1 MRISNAPCPWLIQS
15 FALFVSSWIFLLLES
30 SLTCNAYVSAFS
42 STTPSFSFINFKA
55 LSAEYFPSNV
65 VNFSNVP
72 TVAGVK
78 ASIVVC
84 DLGALTCVDMTE
96 ITVLNRNDPALDGY
110 VLKQEAKM
118 PRIID

>member
-1 MRISNAPCPWLIQS
+1 MTEQNPFKKVLIP
-15 FALFVSSWIFLLLES
+15 ES
-30 SLTCNAYVSAFS
+30 KTAVKVTLKEMPNN
-42 STTPSFSFINFKA
+42 SFIGYI
-55 LSAEYFPSNV
+55 EGY
-65 VNFSNVP
+65 VP

>member
-1 MRISNAPCPWLIQS
+1 MTEQNPFKKVLIP
-15 FALFVSSWIFLLLES
+15 ES
-30 SLTCNAYVSAFS
+30 KTAVKVTLKEMPNN
-42 STTPSFSFINFKA
+42 PFIGYI
-55 LSAEYFPSNV
+55 EGYI
-65 VNFSNVP
+65 P

-96 ITVLNRNDPALDGY
+96 ITVLNRNDPVLEGY
-110 VLKQEAKM
+110 VLNQEAKM

>member
-1 MRISNAPCPWLIQS
+1 MTEQNPFKKVLIP
-15 FALFVSSWIFLLLES
+15 ES
-30 SLTCNAYVSAFS
+30 KTAVKVTLKEMPNN
-42 STTPSFSFINFKA
+42 SFIGYI
-55 LSAEYFPSNV
+55 EGYI
-65 VNFSNVP
+65 P

-96 ITVLNRNDPALDGY
+96 ITILNRNDPALEGY
-110 VLKQEAKM
+110 VLDQEAKM